1 MAIVDGLSS
10 LSQLSGWSQESLLS
24 LRQRA
29 SNCLEGLVS
38 SQHSLESICN
48 YEIGALDGAFRMGPF
63 SIPLGPFPAVNKDF
77 NFSAPTTK
85 ENAFRLLRACQVTK
99 PILLEGSPGVGKTS
113 LVAALAAAAGQKLY
127 RINLSEQTDL
137 VDLFGSDLPIN
148 GTNAGNF
155 AWSDAD
161 FLTALKEGH
170 WVLLD
175 EMNLA
180 SQSVLEGLNA
190 VFDHRGTVYI
200 PELDRS
206 FSRHPDFRI
215 FTAQNPLNQGSG
227 RKGLPKSFLN
237 RFTKV
242 YVEQLTTDDL
252 FHICHHLYPTIS
264 TSTLQQMIEFN
275 SRLHEEVVVKRSF
288 GVDGQ
293 PWEFNLRDIMRWA
306 SLLCREGKDVDEPW
320 KYLNTV
326 YASRFRQADDRRAL
340 IVLFESIFAT
350 QNILSSLQPRSVI
363 TPTTFSSGS
372 STVARGEKTER
383 KIGSRF
389 LVSKNSAYE
398 AALTCIAENWLAI
411 VTGQEKSGKTSFVRS
426 LAALAGQTLREHSLS
441 NSSDTSDLIGSFEQ
455 LDNGYKTDMLCRLLH
470 RHVLAIEARVST
482 GHITLFMTF
491 SKLKVDFLR
500 ASNSRS
506 MMDLLGVARV
516 LVNILDETGYRE
528 DASALSEHLLA
539 LEQQETQGV
548 SFGWVDGPLV
558 EAMKHGDWLLLDNA
572 NLCSPSVLD
581 RLNSLCELHGSLI
594 LTEKGLDQRPLIP
607 HTNFRLIMTVN
618 PRQGE
623 ISRAMRNRGIEIF
636 LRPTE
641 LLDIEEDLL
650 RANRVCS
657 ISPSRTRNFSVSR
670 HSFDLYRRSLLPT
683 IRGSHEWNSTVRA
696 SGVLN
701 EDYFAAHSIYYLDAI
716 SGAGFLP
723 EEVLGLFSLE
733 ISLFHYPAYTRRSFK
748 VKSTRQNI
756 PDSLELSLYTSSDI
770 RHLLNRTTNSENKA
784 TPGAIDT
791 RKYWVWN

>member
-1 MAIVDGLSS
+1 M
-10 LSQLSGWSQESLLS
+10 
-24 LRQRA
+24 
-29 SNCLEGLVS
+29 
-38 SQHSLESICN
+38 QHSSEVIST
-48 YEIGALDGAFRMGPF
+48 YEVGAFDGTFRIGPF
-63 SIPLGPFPAVNKDF
+63 SIPLGSFPTANKDF

-85 ENAFRLLRACQVTK
+85 ENAFRLLRACQVRK

-148 GTNAGNF
+148 GSTAGNF

-190 VFDHRGTVYI
+190 IFDHRGTVYV

-206 FSRHPDFRI
+206 FSRHANFRI

-242 YVEQLTTDDL
+242 YVEQLTTVDL
-252 FHICHHLYPTIS
+252 FHICHHLYPAIPTP
-264 TSTLQQMIEFN
+264 TLQQMIEFN
-275 SRLHEEVVVKRSF
+275 SRLHEEVVTKKSF
-288 GVDGQ
+288 GLDGQ

-306 SLLCREGKDVDEPW
+306 SLICREGKDVDEPW

-326 YASRFRQADDRRAL
+326 YASRFRQADDSRAL
-340 IVLFESIFAT
+340 IMLFESVFAT
-350 QNILSSLQPRSVI
+350 RNILTSLQSRSII
-363 TPTTFSSGS
+363 TPITFSSGS
-372 STVARGEKTER
+372 TTISRGERTER

-389 LVSKNSAYE
+389 LVSKNSSYE
-398 AALTCIAENWLAI
+398 AALTCIAENWLVI
-411 VTGQEKSGKTSFVRS
+411 VTGQEKSGKTSFARS
-426 LAALAGQTLREHSLS
+426 LASLAGESLQELSLS

-455 LDNGYKTDMLCRLLH
+455 LDNGYKIDMLCRLLH
-470 RHVLAIEARVST
+470 RHIMTIDARIST
-482 GHITLFMTF
+482 GNMTRFMSL
-491 SKLKVDFLR
+491 SKLRVDFR
-500 ASNSRS
+500 NASNSRS

-516 LVNILDETGYRE
+516 AVNILEEIGYQKDARALTGYLT
-528 DASALSEHLLA
+528 AF
-539 LEQQETQGV
+539 EQQETQGV

-581 RLNSLCELHGSLI
+581 RLNSLCELNGSLT
-594 LTEKGLDQRPLIP
+594 LTEKGLDQRPLVP
-607 HTNFRLIMTVN
+607 HPKFRLIMTVN

-623 ISRAMRNRGIEIF
+623 ISRAMRNRGIEIS
-636 LRPTE
+636 LRPAE
-641 LLDIEEDLL
+641 LLDAEEDLL

-657 ISPSRTRNFSVSR
+657 ISPSRTRPFSVSR
-670 HSFDLYRRSLLPT
+670 QSFDLCRRALLPT
-683 IRGSHEWNSTVRA
+683 IGDSHKWNSVVRA
-696 SGVLN
+696 SGLLT
-701 EDYFAAHSIYYLDAI
+701 EDYFAAHSIHFLDVI
-716 SGAGFLP
+716 SGAGILP
-723 EEVLGLFSLE
+723 EEVLQLFSLE
-733 ISLFHYPAYTRRSFK
+733 IALFHYPAYAHRSFR
-748 VKSTRQNI
+748 VKTARQNV
-756 PDSLELSLYTSSDI
+756 PDYLELSDI
-770 RHLLNRTTNSENKA
+770 LHLLNRITYGEDKTIC
-784 TPGAIDT
+784 GAIDSRT
-791 RKYWVWN
+791 YRVWHISPFPNPSSDLTIP